1 MSKKKS
7 VHPIGKWHGY
17 NYHPESWSAQARE
30 MADIQFGYWK
40 EIQEHP
46 ELERMEY
53 AHDGRLDENFEYV
66 KLSNASIAYYVDFF
80 NCSYR
85 HPLIRHRAAKRFGR
99 LVRKYLH

>member
-30 MADIQFGYWK
+30 MADIQFEYWK
-40 EIQEHP
+40 EAQEHP
-46 ELERMEY
+46 EMVRTY
-53 AHDGRLDENFEYV
+53 LDTETWEYV
-66 KLSNASIAYYVDFF
+66 MMSTASVKYYTYFFSN
-80 NCSYR
+80 SYR

-99 LVRKYLH
+99 LVKKYLH